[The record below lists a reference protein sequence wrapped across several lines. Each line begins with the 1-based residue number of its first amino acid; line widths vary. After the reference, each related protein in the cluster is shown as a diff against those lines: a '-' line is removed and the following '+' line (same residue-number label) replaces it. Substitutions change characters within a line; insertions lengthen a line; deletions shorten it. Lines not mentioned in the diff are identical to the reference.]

1 MPDPQIC
8 WINQQGHIYQ
18 QHFPG
23 HVYRLDRPL
32 RTRTYQN
39 SLFWLFIDYCS
50 WRTGWL
56 WHFCR
61 GLSPIRLFWLTM
73 SQHPLHFSD
82 YHLIWINIRGGGC
95 FSLLH
100 GGPVTKDLQAN
111 IFFPNYASSPRCFSG
126 YTTNCRAQGL
136 IYVSVQDEMMDR
148 WIIKVILF
156 RVWWADTTTQHHAAQ
171 TNKLSVLSV
180 LQVVLTQNVKQ
191 GFWAWNL
198 ILIGVCWMF

>member
-111 IFFPNYASSPRCFSG
+111 IFFQIMLLHRG
-126 YTTNCRAQGL
+126 
-136 IYVSVQDEMMDR
+136 VSVVTPQTVERRGWFMFQYKTR
-148 WIIKVILF
+148 W
-156 RVWWADTTTQHHAAQ
+156 WTD
-171 TNKLSVLSV
+171 
-180 LQVVLTQNVKQ
+180 
-191 GFWAWNL
+191 G
-198 ILIGVCWMF
+198 